1 MSLGESLEDTSRCHF
16 LTPLPPLQTN
26 KQINQKKKKGEFN
39 QLFQPSAHAAAH
51 DVGIEGT
58 SGLRDLPVARMYMW
72 DVVLP

>member
-1 MSLGESLEDTSRCHF
+1 MSLPHP
-16 LTPLPPLQTN
+16 TPTPANKQTN
-26 KQINQKKKKGEFN
+26 KPKKKKGEFN